1 MEAESIKETL
11 AYLII
16 LTRLSAREQFMEFCR
31 RKARKTFIPF
41 AGQP

>member
-1 MEAESIKETL
+1 MEAESITETL
-11 AYLII
+11 VYLVI
-16 LTRLSAREQFMEFCR
+16 LARLSAREDFMEFCR

>member
-1 MEAESIKETL
+1 MEAESITETL
-11 AYLII
+11 VYLNI
-16 LTRLSAREQFMEFCR
+16 LTRLSALEDSTEFCR